1 MRLLVIS
8 NTPFLPPTAGN
19 RARIDTML
27 AYFADQGTPVAF
39 TLLADGDM
47 ETWDVDGMRRRVDR
61 LDLCLPDRATAPAP
75 GRARRMLRAIGR
87 VAAECASRLRPHP
100 RAASAPIAVDT
111 WCPPWFRARVVAVVE
126 SWQPDVLL
134 VEYVFLSACL
144 PAVATARHRPAV
156 TVIDTHDVMHA
167 RATAYATAGIPL
179 RWFHTTADEERRG
192 LVRADVIV
200 AIQEEDAEIFRRLAP
215 GHSVLTVPHGLPVRP
230 AGTDAAEAHRLLFVG
245 SENALNVA
253 ALAWFFETVW
263 PRLRTQVPAATLVV
277 CGRVGEHVGALPPG
291 VSAQTSGMDLAAEY
305 ARARIVINPVT
316 GGTGLKIKTVEA
328 LCHGRPVVSTP
339 AGARG
344 LASGEAEGIL
354 VADGPVA
361 FATIVADLLA
371 DAARWARLVVA
382 ATDHARRCYSPRAAF
397 GPLRA
402 ELETRLAAG
411 GAHPDPPGTPPAA
424 TTAPAG
430 DGRLVT
436 R

>member
-19 RARIDTML
+19 RARIDTL
-27 AYFADQGTPVAF
+27 LTYFADHGTPIAL

-61 LDLCLPDRATAPAP
+61 FDLCLPDRATAPAP
-75 GRARRMLRAIGR
+75 ARARGMPSAVRR
-87 VAAECASRLRPHP
+87 VAAGFASRLRRRRGRP
-100 RAASAPIAVDT
+100 SAPIAIDA
-111 WCPPWFRARVVAVVE
+111 WCPLWFRARVVAAVE
-126 SWQPDVLL
+126 SWRPDVLL
-134 VEYVFLSACL
+134 VEYVYLSACL
-144 PAVATARHRPAV
+144 PAVAAGRHRPAV
-156 TVIDTHDVMHA
+156 TVIDAHDVMHA

-179 RWFHTTADEERRG
+179 RWFHTSADEERRG
-192 LVRADVIV
+192 LSRADIVI
-200 AIQEEDAEIFRRLAP
+200 AIQEEDADVFRRLAP
-215 GHSVLTVPHGLPVRP
+215 EQSVLTVPHGSPLRP

-245 SENALNVA
+245 SDNALNVA

-263 PRLRTQVPAATLVV
+263 PRLRTQVPAVTLVV
-277 CGRVGEHVGALPPG
+277 CGRVGERVGALPAG
-291 VSAQTSGMDLAAEY
+291 VSAKTVGVDLAAEY

-316 GGTGLKIKTVEA
+316 AGTGLKIKAVEA

-339 AGARG
+339 AGASG
-344 LASGEAEGIL
+344 LASGESEGIL
-354 VADGPVA
+354 VADGPLA

-382 ATDHARRCYSPRAAF
+382 ATDHARRRFSPTAAF

-411 GAHPDPPGTPPAA
+411 GAHRGPPGTPPAA
-424 TTAPAG
+424 TTVSAG
-430 DGRLVT
+430 DGRLLT